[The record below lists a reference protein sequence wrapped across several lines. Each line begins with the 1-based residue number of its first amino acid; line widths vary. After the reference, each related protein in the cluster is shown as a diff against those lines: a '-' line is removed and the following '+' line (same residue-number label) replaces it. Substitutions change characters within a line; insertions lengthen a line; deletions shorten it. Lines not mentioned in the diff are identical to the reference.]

1 MIKNALQKTTFAQYF
16 TSTEHLSF
24 IATSPADLRGRT
36 RVMSAKAGDKA
47 LSGEWVVIESYLPP
61 TNRLIK
67 VYLRLD
73 NININI
79 YIEVL
84 LKI

>member
-1 MIKNALQKTTFAQYF
+1 VVV
-16 TSTEHLSF
+16 ESF
-24 IATSPADLRGRT
+24 Y
-36 RVMSAKAGDKA
+36 K
-47 LSGEWVVIESYLPP
+47 YLPTSP

-73 NININI
+73 NIDIDINI

>member
-1 MIKNALQKTTFAQYF
+1 MVV
-16 TSTEHLSF
+16 ESF
-24 IATSPADLRGRT
+24 Y
-36 RVMSAKAGDKA
+36 K
-47 LSGEWVVIESYLPP
+47 YLPTSP

-67 VYLRLD
+67 VYLRLG

-79 YIEVL
+79 YIDVL

>member
-1 MIKNALQKTTFAQYF
+1 VVVESSYKI
-16 TSTEHLSF
+16 ST
-24 IATSPADLRGRT
+24 
-36 RVMSAKAGDKA
+36 
-47 LSGEWVVIESYLPP
+47 YPP

-67 VYLRLD
+67 VYLRLG